1 MANPVIRVENL
12 SLRHGARPCAGNCP
26 AMEATTQSA
35 VCPVCGAVWALR
47 DVSFEVWPGEIFGI
61 VGESGAGKTSL
72 IDMLDFRAEPTSGAI
87 YYNGWR
93 EGKQPLHDASAE
105 ERRALRNSD
114 LGIVYQNP
122 RRALMMGMSAGGNV
136 IERMLAAGE
145 RHIGRMRSRAHGHLD
160 HMELGDRMDVETLTL
175 SAGMRQRVQIAR
187 ALANRPQVLLLDE
200 PTTGLDLSVQART
213 LDLIRKVQREL
224 GLTVI
229 LVTHDWGVLRLLA
242 RRAIVLKAGRVV
254 ESGMVTQ
261 LMEDPQ
267 APYTQLLVSSAL

>member
-1 MANPVIRVENL
+1 MATPLIRAEKL
-12 SLRHGARPCAGNCP
+12 SLRHGARPCPGDCP
-26 AMEATTQSA
+26 AMTDDSESA
-35 VCPVCGAVWALR
+35 ICPVCGAVWALR

-72 IDMLDFRAEPTSGAI
+72 IDLLDFRAEPTSGAV
-87 YYNGWR
+87 YYAGWHDGQR
-93 EGKQPLHDASAE
+93 PLHDASAE
-105 ERRALRNSD
+105 ERRALRNTA
-114 LGIVYQNP
+114 LGLVYQNP

-136 IERMLAAGE
+136 VERMLAAGE
-145 RHIGRMRSRAHGHLD
+145 RHIGQMRARAHGHLD
-160 HMELGDRMDVETLTL
+160 HMELGERMDVVTQTL

-254 ESGMVTQ
+254 ESGMVAQ

>member
-1 MANPVIRVENL
+1 MATPLIRAEDL
-12 SLRHGARPCAGNCP
+12 SLRHGRAPCADGCRALDDRP
-26 AMEATTQSA
+26 DTA
-35 VCPVCGAVWALR
+35 VCPRCGAVWALR
-47 DVSFEVWPGEIFGI
+47 DVSFDVYPGEIFGI

-72 IDMLDFRAEPTSGAI
+72 IDILDFRAEPTAGAI
-87 YYNGWR
+87 YYSGWHDGQR
-93 EGKQPLHDASAE
+93 PLHEASDE
-105 ERRALRNSD
+105 ERRNLRNHA
-114 LGIVYQNP
+114 LGLVFQNP

-145 RHIGRMRSRAHGHLD
+145 RHIGQMRARAHGHLD
-160 HMELGDRMDVETLTL
+160 HMELGDRMDVVTETL

-229 LVTHDWGVLRLLA
+229 LVTHDWGVLRLLS

-254 ESGMVTQ
+254 ESGMVAQ